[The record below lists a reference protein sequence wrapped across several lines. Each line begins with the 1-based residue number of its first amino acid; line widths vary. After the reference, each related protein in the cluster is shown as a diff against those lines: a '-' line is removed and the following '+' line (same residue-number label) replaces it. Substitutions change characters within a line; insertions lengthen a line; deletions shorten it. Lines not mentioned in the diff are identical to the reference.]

1 MSSPRLLLTAGEPAG
16 IGPELCL
23 QMAQYDWPASLIVC
37 ADKNLLASYNQLL
50 GYDVEIKDWH
60 ESKPVQPHIK
70 NTIYCRHVDM
80 PGKNIPGELNAD
92 NGRYVVETLSVAAR
106 LVQEEKVD
114 AIVTAPVHKGVIND
128 AGHQFTGH
136 TEFFA
141 ECSDSYPVMM
151 LACQKFKV
159 ALVTTHLPLR
169 DVADAIT
176 TDRIRKVIEII
187 SYDLKTKYGIKEP
200 SIHVTGLNPHAG
212 EGGHLGH
219 EEGEI
224 IEPLINQ
231 MNTEGYNLKGPL
243 PADTALTPKGMIGA
257 DVNLAMYH
265 DQGLSVLK
273 YAGFGESVNVTLGLP
288 FIRVSVDHGTALDLA
303 GTGKADQGSMKAAI
317 NEALKMVRF

>member
-23 QMAQYDWPASLIVC
+23 QMAQCDWPASLIVC
-37 ADKNLLASYNQLL
+37 ADKNLLTSYNQRL
-50 GYDVEIKDWH
+50 GYDVEILDWYETDSLQRH
-60 ESKPVQPHIK
+60 KK
-70 NTIYCRHVDM
+70 NRLYCRQVDM
-80 PGKNIPGELNAD
+80 PGKNVPGELNTE
-92 NGRYVVETLSVAAR
+92 NGGYVVETLAVAAR
-106 LVQEEKVD
+106 LVQEGKVD

-128 AGHQFTGH
+128 AGQKFTGH

-159 ALVTTHLPLR
+159 ALVTTHIPLR